1 MGFGLVTNTQRC
13 PSARELLATGG
24 RRSLGPSAW
33 GRSPRRV
40 RSEEGG
46 RILIKIFPFSDPTAL
61 RAYLRAPAL
70 WLARRSMA
78 MTSKNSVVLSL
89 LHTANEGRRG
99 PTERNTVCGHCTAV
113 PKLAVDK
120 SHSTRTRLER
130 RDDRSGST
138 SRQQQHSCPTA
149 TRFVY
154 STHWRCRTGTRD
166 TPACLHN
173 TYLTRHNALGSS
185 VWF

>member
-1 MGFGLVTNTQRC
+1 MSEGAPRWDMARSLTRSDA

-78 MTSKNSVVLSL
+78 MASRNSVVLSL

-113 PKLAVDK
+113 PKLAVDT

-138 SRQQQHSCPTA
+138 SRQQQHSSHSYA
-149 TRFVY
+149 L
-154 STHWRCRTGTRD
+154 
-166 TPACLHN
+166 CLQHS
-173 TYLTRHNALGSS
+173 LALQDWQS
-185 VWF
+185 